1 MKFSHSSVAL
11 PQRMCAASW
20 GGIILFSLFPTH
32 THILVSYCLLN
43 VSGSLKSEIFHRQRI
58 EALGLNLCRCTYA
71 PRFYKLCLLASNKFF
86 LLLIFFPWSLLS
98 AQGSKEL
105 NKNIFAVIFSFIATF
120 FAPQICP
127 FVLVVFSTIS
137 IFTRYFKRYLFSEQ
151 QKKNRIE
158 KSIRDNRMRGKWT
171 DGCRIFCFSSSFFW
185 CVYAHFRCTL
195 RQGRCGALNARW
207 RRIGALEHK
216 ARMLHSISIRY
227 NIKRCASWIRKNS
240 DRID

>member
-1 MKFSHSSVAL
+1 MFPFTFGSHTNTNTHTRAHFVNACEDLRLRPLCHEKALTQNNIGRSVGASFVRCSAILRSLLSLVFFMYYILALRQWNFRTQVSRCHNECAL
-11 PQRMCAASW
+11 PAEAV
-20 GGIILFSLFPTH
+20 LFYSLSTSR
-32 THILVSYCLLN
+32 THIHSRLLLSAECFRLFKN
-43 VSGSLKSEIFHRQRI
+43 EIFHRQRI

-151 QKKNRIE
+151 KITQNRKKY
-158 KSIRDNRMRGKWT
+158 SG
-171 DGCRIFCFSSSFFW
+171 
-185 CVYAHFRCTL
+185 
-195 RQGRCGALNARW
+195 
-207 RRIGALEHK
+207 
-216 ARMLHSISIRY
+216 
-227 NIKRCASWIRKNS
+227 
-240 DRID
+240 